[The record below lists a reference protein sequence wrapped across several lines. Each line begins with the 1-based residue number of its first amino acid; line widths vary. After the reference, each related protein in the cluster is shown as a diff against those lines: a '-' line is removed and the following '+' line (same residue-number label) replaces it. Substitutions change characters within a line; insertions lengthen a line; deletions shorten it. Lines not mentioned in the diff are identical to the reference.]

1 MKIRPSDQSGGVA
14 IELSPNETQIPTTA
28 SPLKLKKILAPVD
41 FSDCAEKAV
50 QYAEAMAKQF
60 NAELFLLHVMQPYMP
75 VSDLV
80 LVDTTG
86 ILDQANAAVKRNLE
100 DMRLKID
107 AHIESRA
114 LTRSGQPYH
123 EIVAAAEDLDVDL
136 IIISTHG
143 RTGLAHT
150 FMGSTAERV
159 VRHAKC
165 PVLVV
170 REREHDFLAT

>member
-1 MKIRPSDQSGGVA
+1 MKVRPSDQSGGVA
-14 IELSPNETQIPTTA
+14 IELSRHKIQIPSTA
-28 SPLKLKKILAPVD
+28 SPFKLKKILAPID
-41 FSDCAEKAV
+41 FSDCSEKAV
-50 QYAEAMAKQF
+50 QYAKAMAKQF
-60 NAELFLLHVMQPYMP
+60 NAELILLHVMQPYAP
-75 VSDLV
+75 VADHI

-86 ILDQANAAVKRNLE
+86 LLDEARDVAKRNLE
-100 DMRLKID
+100 DMRSTID

-114 LTRSGQPYH
+114 LTRSGQPYY
-123 EIVAAAEDLDVDL
+123 EIVSAAEDLDVDL